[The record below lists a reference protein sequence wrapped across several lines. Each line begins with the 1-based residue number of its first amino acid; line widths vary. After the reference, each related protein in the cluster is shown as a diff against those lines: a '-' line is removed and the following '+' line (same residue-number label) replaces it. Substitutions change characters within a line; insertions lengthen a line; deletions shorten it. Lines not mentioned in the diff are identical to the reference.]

1 MFQNRK
7 KEKVSKQAKEGNVG
21 SPCLPPSLKSNE
33 ATTKKKEKIK
43 HITVNSEAENYL
55 IQEGRHMMISPTAS
69 L

>member
-1 MFQNRK
+1 MLDHHAF
-7 KEKVSKQAKEGNVG
+7 
-21 SPCLPPSLKSNE
+21 PLHSNE